1 MQEGLQLRNTN
12 ENRLIVHVNSEP
24 IYDIVLT
31 ETFEGLSK
39 ELIAL
44 GCEKKK
50 LCIVTDSNVA
60 PLYLDEIRNLVQGC
74 CRQVTTYII
83 PAGEENKNL
92 DTVRGV
98 YEHLIQYK
106 YDRKDY
112 LIALGGGVVG
122 DLCGFTAATYLRGIG
137 FIQIPTTLL
146 SQVDS
151 SIGGKTGVDFDA
163 YKNMVGAF
171 HMPKLVY
178 TNVSVLKTLPFEQYS
193 NGMGEVIKHGLIRD
207 KEYYEWIL
215 DNKEAILKRDPQ
227 ICRTLV
233 YGSNLIKREVV
244 EIDPTE
250 QNERATLNFGHTLGH
265 AVEKLMNLSILH
277 GHCVALGALAALKI
291 CEECIENQGLDM
303 RLIEAEYTLDRSKIM
318 FVYVADDRVD
328 FRELLKELATKFK
341 CRIELRQIGP
351 RNKAK
356 IVGGLGSCGMETCC
370 SRFLNDFDVVSI
382 NMAKNQLLALNVQKL
397 SGQCGKLMCCLKYED
412 DQYKEMRQGLPKL
425 NSQIEYK
432 GHRYRVTSLNVLLK
446 QAKIENKEEML
457 SGYYY

>member
-1 MQEGLQLRNTN
+1 MTITN
-12 ENRLIVHVNSEP
+12 QNRLVVHLNDEP
-24 IYDIVLT
+24 IYDIVLS

-39 ELIAL
+39 DLISL

-60 PLYLDEIRNLVQGC
+60 PIYLEEIKILVSQC

-98 YEHLIQYK
+98 YEHLIQHK
-106 YDRKDY
+106 FDRKDF

-151 SIGGKTGVDFDA
+151 SIGGKTGVDFDS
-163 YKNMVGAF
+163 YKNMIGAF

-178 TNVSVLKTLPFEQYS
+178 TNVSVLKTLPFEQFS

-215 DNKEAILKRDPQ
+215 LNKEKIFDRDPE
-227 ICRTLV
+227 ICRELV

-265 AVEKLMNLSILH
+265 AVEKLMNLSVLH

-291 CEECIENQGLDM
+291 CEDRGYVSREQVERYRKAMEFFQMPMSVSAIEKH
-303 RLIEAEYTLDRSKIM
+303 E
-318 FVYVADDRVD
+318 VVA
-328 FRELLKELATKFK
+328 ATKNDKKMEAGVIKF
-341 CRIELRQIGP
+341 ILLDQIGHAYID
-351 RNKAK
+351 K
-356 IVGGLGSCGMETCC
+356 T
-370 SRFLNDFDVVSI
+370 VS
-382 NMAKNQLLALNVQKL
+382 
-397 SGQCGKLMCCLKYED
+397 E
-412 DQYKEMRQGLPKL
+412 
-425 NSQIEYK
+425 
-432 GHRYRVTSLNVLLK
+432 
-446 QAKIENKEEML
+446 EEMEQAL
-457 SGYYY
+457 SMIMD